1 MTIVDHGGEG
11 LFSLNYD
18 IHYPL
23 WICSIGTISK
33 SKHPVMKLS
42 LKKKRVHC
50 SVRHKNEWQWLC
62 PITPFLQ

>member
-1 MTIVDHGGEG
+1 MTIVDHGEEG
-11 LFSLNYD
+11 LISLNYD

-42 LKKKRVHC
+42 LKKKSALFC
-50 SVRHKNEWQWLC
+50 Q
-62 PITPFLQ
+62 T

>member
-1 MTIVDHGGEG
+1 MTIVDHGEEG

-42 LKKKRVHC
+42 LKKKECIVLSDIKMNGSGSAR
-50 SVRHKNEWQWLC
+50 
-62 PITPFLQ
+62 